1 MATDALPICKRR
13 ALWRTR
19 NGTLLALA
27 LLSSAVAWW
36 MIAWPVATLSNIPAH
51 RGHFALTF
59 AHMVGG
65 TGMLWLG
72 GLNLYLAARKD
83 HYALHRRVGQAY
95 LLFGT
100 FGAIIAMIVTS
111 TSAHKSAGSPILTNA
126 TVSLL
131 TLATAWLCF
140 AALGWRAALNR
151 RFSSH
156 GQWMIRSYV
165 LVWSFVFCRIASRV
179 IDLDGNAFIWL
190 SWVGPIL
197 VCEMVLQWDEGSRK
211 APRARLTASGSH

>member
-1 MATDALPICKRR
+1 MATDASPIRKRR

-36 MIAWPVATLSNIPAH
+36 MIAWPVFTLSNIPAH

-72 GLNLYLAARKD
+72 GLNLHLAARKD

-95 LLFGT
+95 LFFGT
-100 FGAIIAMIVTS
+100 CGAGIAMIVTS
-111 TSAHKSAGSPILTNA
+111 TSAHKSAGSLILTNT

-131 TLATAWLCF
+131 TLATAWLCQF
-140 AALGWRAALNR
+140 ARWYCNGTKGLAKALVVGWLRPVCIIRPLENRADR
-151 RFSSH
+151 
-156 GQWMIRSYV
+156 
-165 LVWSFVFCRIASRV
+165 
-179 IDLDGNAFIWL
+179 
-190 SWVGPIL
+190 
-197 VCEMVLQWDEGSRK
+197 
-211 APRARLTASGSH
+211 